1 MKVNF
6 FKLCAFTSSVR
17 PQHVRDTYS
26 QRIGQ
31 TACGAIA
38 TSISAAT
45 TTLVQRNTILSHHS
59 TTRVDVTSVTHYSL
73 HTQQNETSKKIG
85 RTRIMIFVVLF
96 VKLLFHFEC
105 FSFKLATIQYT
116 WFQKIERGV

>member
-1 MKVNF
+1 MKVIF

-45 TTLVQRNTILSHHS
+45 TTLVQRNTILSHHW

-73 HTQQNETSKKIG
+73 HTQQNRTSKKNPSNSHNDFCRVI
-85 RTRIMIFVVLF
+85 REIALSFRVLF
-96 VKLLFHFEC
+96 F
-105 FSFKLATIQYT
+105 
-116 WFQKIERGV
+116 